1 MIIYQFSQGRKE
13 GVGEKKSMRNEYK
26 RLEQKAIGDDRGG
39 GYNSHHGCV
48 SPYTLLCSQSKA
60 VRVFKLRDL

>member
-26 RLEQKAIGDDRGG
+26 RLEQKAIGGDRGG
-39 GYNSHHGCV
+39 GV
-48 SPYTLLCSQSKA
+48 QQSPWLCLSIHLTMLA
-60 VRVFKLRDL
+60 I